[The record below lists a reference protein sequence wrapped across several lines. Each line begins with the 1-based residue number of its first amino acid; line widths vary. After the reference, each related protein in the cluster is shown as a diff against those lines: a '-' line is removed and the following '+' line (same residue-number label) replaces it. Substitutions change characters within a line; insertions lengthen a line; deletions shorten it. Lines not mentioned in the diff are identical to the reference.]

1 MNTNPTN
8 MPPADANPL
17 LDRLAI
23 DYADDMER
31 STALLDGA
39 GRVPDDIE
47 DAETADKLTDF
58 VGSFTKHDKLLDS
71 HRESEKRP
79 YLENGRTVD
88 GFFGTA
94 RDKLAKAKKTLI
106 AKLTAWDKKVEAEER
121 ARRME
126 AERIEREEAE
136 RLRVLA
142 AKQAEEAETEPE
154 LEKAVVTADVAA
166 AQAADATAARKAAEA
181 KPADLTR
188 SRSTYGG
195 TRSLT
200 TRWVGTIVDRDALDL
215 TPLRAHINSDA
226 LQKALNAYVR
236 AGGRDL
242 AGAKIEQQKV
252 SRVSGV

>member
-23 DYADDMER
+23 DYAEDMER

-39 GRVPDDIE
+39 DRVPDEIA

-58 VGSFTKHDKLLDS
+58 VASFTKHDKLLDS
-71 HRESEKRP
+71 HRESEKRE
-79 YLENGRTVD
+79 YLEGGRTVD

-106 AKLTAWDKKVEAEER
+106 AKLTTWDKKVEA
-121 ARRME
+121 
-126 AERIEREEAE
+126 AERVRLLKVEREEREEAE
-136 RLRVLA
+136 RLRILA
-142 AKQAEEAETEPE
+142 AKQEAEAETEPE
-154 LEKAVVTADVAA
+154 LEEAVVTADAA
-166 AQAADATAARKAAEA
+166 DAQAADATVAREAAEA

-226 LQKALNAYVR
+226 LEKALNAYVR
-236 AGGRDL
+236 AGGREL
-242 AGAKIEQQKV
+242 KGAKIEQQKV